1 VSRFITTAQVLRLLV
16 SGEASPLDGS
26 IEPLQPV
33 FFRIAAEA
41 CERLD
46 ETNLRLSQALLR
58 MAELESL
65 LVRVAEV
72 LETAPLP
79 VEGGSWVVLELANDV
94 QHTLEQAARPD

>member
-1 VSRFITTAQVLRLLV
+1 
-16 SGEASPLDGS
+16 
-26 IEPLQPV
+26 
-33 FFRIAAEA
+33 
-41 CERLD
+41 
-46 ETNLRLSQALLR
+46 

>member
-1 VSRFITTAQVLRLLV
+1 MSRFITTAQVLRLLV

-33 FFRIAAEA
+33 FRIAAEA

-79 VEGGSWVVLELANDV
+79 VEGGSWLVLELANDV
-94 QHTLEQAARPD
+94 QHTLVQAARPD